1 MVRVIVGE
9 DDGEESESS
18 SGDDEKPV
26 IRTERRCP
34 KVYPPR

>member
-18 SGDDEKPV
+18 SGDNEKPV
-26 IRTERRCP
+26 IRTECP
-34 KVYPPR
+34 KVYLPR